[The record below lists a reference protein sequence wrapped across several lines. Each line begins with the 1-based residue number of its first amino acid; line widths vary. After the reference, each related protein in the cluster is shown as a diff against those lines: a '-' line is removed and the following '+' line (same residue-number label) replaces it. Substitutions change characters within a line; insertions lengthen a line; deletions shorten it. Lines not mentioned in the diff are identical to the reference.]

1 MDARLSREA
10 LLHLQALNLASSS
23 SSSEGL
29 LLGHKRG
36 HRYFVEK
43 VLPTQTGF
51 FTSVKQYFDLDQLF
65 DGKIIGFFS
74 FRPEQKKMT
83 KILAPFAYG
92 KLFLE
97 IHARSKKK
105 VEIKPFIIDF
115 DKKFFL
121 SPVKPKGKDK
131 EWKAF

>member
-1 MDARLSREA
+1 MDAYLSREA
-10 LLHLQALNLASSS
+10 LLHLQALNLASPSS
-23 SSSEGL
+23 RPEGL

-43 VLPTQTGF
+43 VFPTQRGF
-51 FTSVKQYFDLDQLF
+51 FTSLKKHFDLDQLF
-65 DGKIIGFFS
+65 DGKIIGFYS
-74 FRPEQKKMT
+74 FQPEQKKMK

-97 IHARSKKK
+97 VHAASEKK
-105 VEIKPFIIDF
+105 VDIKSFIIDF

-121 SPVKPKGKDK
+121 SPVRLKGREK
-131 EWKAF
+131 